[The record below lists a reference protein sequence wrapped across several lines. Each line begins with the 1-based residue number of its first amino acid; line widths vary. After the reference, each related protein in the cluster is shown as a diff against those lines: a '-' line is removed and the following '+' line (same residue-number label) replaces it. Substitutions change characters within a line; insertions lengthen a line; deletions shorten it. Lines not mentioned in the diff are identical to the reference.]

1 MAPFQGFIDN
11 IPTISEGTGNKNRDT
26 RFLADREDP
35 EGIENVA
42 PYNRIYRAVVK
53 IFAKEYQINL
63 FYNNYLH

>member
-35 EGIENVA
+35 EETENVA
-42 PYNRIYRAVVK
+42 PYNRI
-53 IFAKEYQINL
+53 
-63 FYNNYLH
+63 